1 MDKSCFRVPQ
11 TRVIS
16 WLDKVGS
23 HHVTTRQTRLDASSG
38 GALTIRIIVQE
49 QQPFQE
55 LVRGEDQ
62 LGCFLFK
69 HSFSPFNY
77 RPRLDRI
84 SVALPF
90 FDPNNH
96 RILCDA
102 RFKTPPHWT
111 KHGSSS
117 TNKTVTMYADY
128 FDSPWM
134 ASNLTV
140 FRTNSSAPSGL
151 RMRAKPLRTYG
162 KRSTTRENSPR
173 EPSPKKR
180 RISTEE
186 TSLKKQNLKNDES
199 ESPSLPRIVSTGGKD
214 SAEPTASDS
223 KSTKDVVKKGSIL
236 NFFKPVSSSSSTIAP
251 SPKSDEPQ
259 PESTPPSSPPQ
270 PPRIEPRRKPRILRF
285 GGSSLPIINNEETE
299 SDVQDD
305 KDAREDRED
314 GKGSVRSP
322 LKEQHTTNTTTTKP
336 KKPKPQ
342 TVQTTLN
349 ISSQAPF
356 SECKVCNT
364 VWNPLYPDDVKYHT
378 KQHAAVLRA
387 RKKKKESESIIE

>member
-1 MDKSCFRVPQ
+1 M
-11 TRVIS
+11 IS
-16 WLDKVGS
+16 LLDS
-23 HHVTTRQTRLDASSG
+23 RWDRTHVTTRQTRLDASSG
-38 GALTIRIIVQE
+38 GASTIPIIAQG

-62 LGCFLFK
+62 
-69 HSFSPFNY
+69 
-77 RPRLDRI
+77 
-84 SVALPF
+84 
-90 FDPNNH
+90 
-96 RILCDA
+96 
-102 RFKTPPHWT
+102 
-111 KHGSSS
+111 
-117 TNKTVTMYADY
+117 
-128 FDSPWM
+128 
-134 ASNLTV
+134 
-140 FRTNSSAPSGL
+140 TNSSAPSAL

-186 TSLKKQNLKNDES
+186 TSLKKQNFKSDDT
-199 ESPSLPRIVSTGGKD
+199 ESPTGGKD
-214 SAEPTASDS
+214 STEPTASDRNS
-223 KSTKDVVKKGSIL
+223 PNDVVKKGSIL
-236 NFFKPVSSSSSTIAP
+236 NFFKPVSSSSSTVAP

-270 PPRIEPRRKPRILRF
+270 PPRIKKRRKPRILRF
-285 GGSSLPIINNEETE
+285 GGSSLTTISNEETE

-305 KDAREDRED
+305 EEVKGNRED
-314 GKGSVRSP
+314 GKARARSP
-322 LKEQHTTNTTTTKP
+322 LKEQHTTNTTATKP

-387 RKKKKESESIIE
+387 RKKKESEAL

>member
-1 MDKSCFRVPQ
+1 
-11 TRVIS
+11 
-16 WLDKVGS
+16 
-23 HHVTTRQTRLDASSG
+23 
-38 GALTIRIIVQE
+38 
-49 QQPFQE
+49 
-55 LVRGEDQ
+55 
-62 LGCFLFK
+62 
-69 HSFSPFNY
+69 
-77 RPRLDRI
+77 
-84 SVALPF
+84 
-90 FDPNNH
+90 
-96 RILCDA
+96 
-102 RFKTPPHWT
+102 
-111 KHGSSS
+111 
-117 TNKTVTMYADY
+117 MYADDS
-128 FDSPWM
+128 DSPWM
-134 ASNLTV
+134 ASNLTL
-140 FRTNSSAPSGL
+140 FRTNSSASSAL

-186 TSLKKQNLKNDES
+186 TSLKKRNFKSVDT
-199 ESPSLPRIVSTGGKD
+199 ESPSLPEITATGGKD
-214 SAEPTASDS
+214 STEPTASDRNS
-223 KSTKDVVKKGSIL
+223 PKDVVKKGSIL
-236 NFFKPVSSSSSTIAP
+236 NFFKPVSSSSSTVAP

-285 GGSSLPIINNEETE
+285 GGSSLPTISNEETE

-305 KDAREDRED
+305 DENVENRED
-314 GKGSVRSP
+314 GKGPARSP

-336 KKPKPQ
+336 KKPKQQ

-387 RKKKKESESIIE
+387 RKKKESEAL